1 MTGSFGY
8 PSEPSTWISSSTAGC
23 WTRTDLEVALSHT
36 MVNFLDLYP
45 NNIWINNGIWIDN
58 GMYQFIFQLEEVCFS
73 SWHDK

>member
-1 MTGSFGY
+1 MFGY
-8 PSEPSTWISSSTAGC
+8 PSVPSTWISSSTAGC

-36 MVNFLDLYP
+36 MVNFLNLHP